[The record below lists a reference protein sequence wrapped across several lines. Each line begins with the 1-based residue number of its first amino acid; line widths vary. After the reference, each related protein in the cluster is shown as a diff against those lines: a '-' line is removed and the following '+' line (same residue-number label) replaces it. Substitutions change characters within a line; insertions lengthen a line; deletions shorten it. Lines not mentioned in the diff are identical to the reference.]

1 MPDVDL
7 ERITTVFPDG
17 TLALDDLSLHV
28 DDGEIMTVVGSS
40 GSGKSTL
47 LRVIAGLDP
56 VTRGRVMIGG
66 RDVTDLDPPQRDVAM
81 VFEHDALYP
90 HMTAD
95 GNLRFGLEVRRTP
108 KPEIDERVG
117 TESRLLGLRS
127 WLHRRPDTLSAGEK
141 QRVAVGRASVR
152 RPRLFLLDEPL
163 CHLDAGERQRLRRE
177 FSAYLRSLDVTTI
190 IVTHDQEQAMAIG
203 DRVGIMT
210 DGRIA
215 QVGRP
220 NELYLRP
227 ASTAVASSLGDP
239 PMSLLPGWLEDDDG
253 LWLVIG
259 RLRLP
264 FAGPATELVA
274 GRLGEPIVVG
284 IRPEH
289 AGPAG
294 GVRGH
299 GGGVQVEVE
308 LPVASV
314 EWRGRD
320 QLVVCPV
327 EQAGNVV
334 ARAPNHLRLRPGD
347 RLRLV
352 FDMSRLSLFDPV
364 TGAAVW
370 HGAAEPEPA

>member
-28 DDGEIMTVVGSS
+28 DDGEIMTVIGSS
-40 GSGKSTL
+40 GSGKTTL

-56 VTRGRVMIGG
+56 ITRGRVVIGG

-90 HMTAD
+90 HLTAD
-95 GNLRFGLEVRRTP
+95 GNLRFGLEARRTP

-117 TESRLLGLRS
+117 AESRLLGLRS
-127 WLHRRPDTLSAGEK
+127 WLHRRPATLSAGEK
-141 QRVAVGRASVR
+141 QRTAVGRASVR
-152 RPRLFLLDEPL
+152 RPSLFLLDEPL
-163 CHLDAGERQRLRRE
+163 CHLDAGERLRLRRE

-210 DGRIA
+210 GGRIA

-220 NELYLRP
+220 TELYLRP

-264 FAGPATELVA
+264 FAGPTTELVA
-274 GRLGEPIVVG
+274 RRLGEPIVVG

-294 GVRGH
+294 DVRRH
-299 GGGVQVEVE
+299 GAGVEVE

-314 EWRGRD
+314 EWRGHD

-334 ARAPNHLRLRPGD
+334 ARAPIHLRLRPGD
-347 RLRLV
+347 RLPLV
-352 FDMSRLSLFDPV
+352 FDMSRLSIFDPV
-364 TGAAVW
+364 TGSAVW

>member
-17 TLALDDLSLHV
+17 TLALDDLTLHV

-40 GSGKSTL
+40 GSGKTTL
-47 LRVIAGLDP
+47 LRVIAGLDR
-56 VTRGRVMIGG
+56 VTSGRIVFGG
-66 RDVTDLDPPQRDVAM
+66 RDVTDVAPPHRDVAM

-90 HMTAD
+90 HLTAD

-117 TESRLLGLRS
+117 AESRLLGLRS
-127 WLHRRPDTLSAGEK
+127 WLHRRPGTLSAGER

-152 RPRLFLLDEPL
+152 RPSLFLLDEPL
-163 CHLDAGERQRLRRE
+163 CHLDAGERLRLRRE

-190 IVTHDQEQAMAIG
+190 LVTHDQEQAMAIG

-220 NELYLRP
+220 SELYLRP
-227 ASTAVASSLGDP
+227 TSTVVASSLGDP

-259 RLRLP
+259 QLRLP
-264 FAGPATELVA
+264 FIGLDTEALEH
-274 GRLGEPIVVG
+274 RQGEPIVVG

-289 AGPAG
+289 AGPTSSRRRH
-294 GVRGH
+294 GVE
-299 GGGVQVEVE
+299 VEVE
-308 LPVASV
+308 LSVASV
-314 EWRGRD
+314 EWRGSD

-327 EQAGNVV
+327 EHAGNVV

-352 FDMSRLSLFDPV
+352 FDTSRLSIFDPV
-364 TGAAVW
+364 TGSAVW
-370 HGAAEPEPA
+370 HGAPAPEPA